1 MLSQAIDTILIS
13 HSHID
18 RFYARELV
26 NIIKVTEVE
35 KKGVKIICSSYEG
48 YSIPADISIYD
59 YLREKL
65 KGNVWVIYVLSPYY
79 YESAA
84 CLNEMGATWVQNKK
98 YSTFLVPYFKFGE
111 IKGAI
116 NPTKNAFSLNQKSK
130 LKDFKNIIIDEFKL
144 EKINDNIWESVRDE
158 SLKKID
164 ALSKQEIKKLRKEKV
179 EFETA
184 KNMENGSLEIV
195 LRDINQNDF
204 PMNFT
209 FVKGSLKDING
220 NIYEFEKEITKTC
233 IYNGENKLI
242 FISGFLGESDYSAA
256 KHDICDIKLFNFM
269 KFY

>member
-1 MLSQAIDTILIS
+1 MLSKAIDTILIS
-13 HSHID
+13 HSHVD

-26 NIIKVTEVE
+26 NMIKVTEVQ

-48 YSIPADISIYD
+48 YAIPADISIYD
-59 YLREKL
+59 FLREAL

-98 YSTFLVPYFKFGE
+98 YSTFLVPHFKFSE

-116 NPTKNAFSLNQKSK
+116 DPSKNAFLFNEKSK
-130 LKDFKNIIIDEFKL
+130 LNDFKNVIIDEFEL
-144 EKINDNIWESVRDE
+144 ENINDNIWESVRDE

-164 ALSKQEIKKLRKEKV
+164 TLSKEEVKKLGKEKV
-179 EFETA
+179 EFVA
-184 KNMENGSLEIV
+184 IKNKQNGSFDIV
-195 LRDINQNDF
+195 LRVINQNDY

-220 NIYEFEKEITKTC
+220 NIFDFEKEITDNC
-233 IYNGENKLI
+233 IYNGENKLT
-242 FISGFLGESDYSAA
+242 FISCFLENSNYSFA
-256 KHDICDIKLFNFM
+256 KHDICDIKEFKFM
-269 KFY
+269 RFY